1 MVLDI
6 QRGKNNNNNNGI
18 TLQQN
23 TSRNIKKTEKML
35 KIKILINGFLWI

>member
-6 QRGKNNNNNNGI
+6 QRGEKNNNNGI

-23 TSRNIKKTEKML
+23 TSRNIKKTEKIL

>member
-6 QRGKNNNNNNGI
+6 QRGKNNNNNGI

-23 TSRNIKKTEKML
+23 TSKNIKKTEKIL